1 MKNTVAV
8 VITAL
13 FALTLTG
20 CVTTSRSI
28 SAPPPPPM
36 LSEVDRTLLV
46 DCLGPVRLPAGAI
59 TQRDVE
65 RLWITD
71 RKALIDCG
79 KRHAALRD
87 YYLERDA
94 ALRRGKP

>member
-1 MKNTVAV
+1 M
-8 VITAL
+8 
-13 FALTLTG
+13 
-20 CVTTSRSI
+20 
-28 SAPPPPPM
+28 
-36 LSEVDRTLLV
+36 LV
-46 DCLGPVRLPAGAI
+46 DCLGPVRLPDGVI

-87 YYLERDA
+87 YYEERDA
-94 ALRRGKP
+94 ALRKVKP